1 MTNRVALVTGGSG
14 GIGRAVAG
22 RLADDGLDVAVHY
35 LGNADRAEDVAA
47 EVRGR
52 GRQAVTVRADLG
64 DEASTLALF
73 DTVEAELGGVDAVV
87 HTAGIMPLARVAET
101 DLETFDRVLRANVRG
116 TFLVAREAARRVRRG
131 GGIVLFS
138 TSITRLQ
145 TPAYGAYAMSKG
157 AVEALP
163 LILARELAGRDVTV
177 NAVAPG
183 PTDTP
188 LFREGKPQELM
199 DRIAGLNPAGRL
211 GTPDDV
217 AEVVAALVGP
227 ARWINGQTIFA
238 NGGAA

>member
-22 RLADDGLDVAVHY
+22 RLADDGFDVAVHY
-35 LGNADRAEDVAA
+35 LGNADRARDIAA
-47 EVRGR
+47 DVRGR
-52 GRQAVTVRADLG
+52 GRRAVVVRGDLG

-73 DTVEAELGGVDAVV
+73 DTVEGELGGVDSVV
-87 HTAGIMPLARVAET
+87 HTAGIMPLAPVVET
-101 DLETFDRVLRANVRG
+101 DLETFDRVVRANVRG
-116 TFLVAREAARRVRRG
+116 TFLVAREAARRVRAG
-131 GGIVLFS
+131 GSIVLFS

-145 TPAYGAYAMSKG
+145 TPTYGAYAMTKG

-188 LFREGKPQELM
+188 LFREGKPQELV

>member
-1 MTNRVALVTGGSG
+1 MTHRVALVTGGSG

-22 RLADDGLDVAVHY
+22 RLAADGFDVAVHY
-35 LGNADRAEDVAA
+35 LGNADRAEEVAA
-47 EVRGR
+47 EVRER
-52 GRQAVTVRADLG
+52 GRKAVTVRADLG
-64 DEASTLALF
+64 DEESALALF
-73 DTVEAELGGVDAVV
+73 GTVETELGGVDAVV
-87 HTAGIMPLARVAET
+87 HTAGIMPLSPLAET
-101 DLETFDRVLRANVRG
+101 DLETFDRVMRANLRG
-116 TFLVAREAARRVRRG
+116 TFLVAREGARRVRAG
-131 GGIVLFS
+131 GSIVLFS

-188 LFREGKPQELM
+188 LFREGKPQELI

>member
-1 MTNRVALVTGGSG
+1 MTNHVALVTGGSG
-14 GIGRAVAG
+14 GIGRAVAL
-22 RLADDGLDVAVHY
+22 RLADDGFDVAVHY
-35 LGNADRAEDVAA
+35 LGNAERAEAVAA
-47 EVRGR
+47 EVRER
-52 GRQAVTVRADLG
+52 GRRSVTVRADLG
-64 DEASTLALF
+64 DEPSALELF
-73 DTVEAELGGVDAVV
+73 DAVEEGLGGIDAVV
-87 HTAGIMPLARVAET
+87 HTAGIMPLAPIVET
-101 DLETFDRVLRANVRG
+101 DLQTFDRVTRANVRG
-116 TFLVAREAARRVRRG
+116 TFLVAREAARRVREG
-131 GGIVLFS
+131 GSIVLFS

-188 LFREGKPQELM
+188 LFREGKPQELI
-199 DRIAGLNPAGRL
+199 DRIASLNPAGRL
-211 GTPDDV
+211 GTPGDV
-217 AEVVAALVGP
+217 AQVVAALVGP

>member
-1 MTNRVALVTGGSG
+1 MTNHVALVTGGSG
-14 GIGRAVAG
+14 GIGRAVAL
-22 RLADDGLDVAVHY
+22 RLADDGFDVAVHY
-35 LGNADRAEDVAA
+35 LGNAERAEAVAA
-47 EVRGR
+47 EVRER
-52 GRQAVTVRADLG
+52 GRRSVTVRADLG
-64 DEASTLALF
+64 DEPSTLELF
-73 DTVEAELGGVDAVV
+73 DAVEEGLGGIDAVV
-87 HTAGIMPLARVAET
+87 HTAGIMPLAPIVET
-101 DLETFDRVLRANVRG
+101 DLETFDRVARANVRG
-116 TFLVAREAARRVRRG
+116 TFLAAREAARRVREG
-131 GGIVLFS
+131 GSIVLFS

-188 LFREGKPQELM
+188 LFREGKPQELI
-199 DRIAGLNPAGRL
+199 DRIASLNPAGRL
-211 GTPDDV
+211 GTPGDV

-227 ARWINGQTIFA
+227 ARWVNGQTIFA